1 WTRFVCISD
10 THEHEFPVPP
20 GDVLVHAGD
29 LTRTGQVRGVR
40 AAAAWLSSTPHPHK
54 M

>member
-1 WTRFVCISD
+1 WTRLVCISD
-10 THEHEFPVPP
+10 THEHELSVPP

-29 LTRTGQVRGVR
+29 LTHAGQVRGVR
-40 AAAAWLSSTPHPHK
+40 AAAAWLSSMPNPHK